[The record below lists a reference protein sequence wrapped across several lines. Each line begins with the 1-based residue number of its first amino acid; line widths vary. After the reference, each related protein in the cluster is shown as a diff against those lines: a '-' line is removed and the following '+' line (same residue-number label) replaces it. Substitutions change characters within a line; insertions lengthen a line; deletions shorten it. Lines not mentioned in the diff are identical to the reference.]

1 MAGVCRWLLICLL
14 CVAPRIWAAG
24 GAEERA
30 FEAAR
35 KAFDDAFYERAEGE
49 FSAFLQKYPT
59 SIHLPEAVLY
69 QGNARI
75 KLGNFNGAIEL
86 LTARQNIAG
95 AWADR
100 YLFSLADAQTR
111 KGEYATGA
119 DSFARL
125 CREFPA
131 SSLLLEATI
140 GEAGARA
147 KLTNQWGRVTELLQ
161 ASNSVFQAAART
173 NAANELV
180 PRGYLLLGE
189 ALLAQANYPAA
200 EAALQ
205 PMAKSPLKPLMNWQ
219 RQYLLCRIESAAGQV
234 ESALT
239 NAAVL
244 PSLAAAVGDSSLQAD
259 STAFQAALLERAGR
273 LDQAIAAYT
282 NNLAASVPGE
292 RRSEAL
298 LKVSQLY
305 LRQNRNAEAADNLE
319 TLLRLYPDAP
329 AAGVA
334 LLSLGEL
341 HLRDSAANIG
351 TNTLANLPGPNSAVM
366 TNGLQKAV
374 TALQTLGTRFP
385 QSPLIGKA
393 NLDLGWCYWY
403 WGRWPESQAAFQL
416 AAQQLPASIDQ
427 ATAFFKLADVQ
438 LARGDFTNATRNY
451 NAVVD
456 LSPTVP
462 EVKTNFLEQALYQ
475 VVRAAEAA
483 SDVASATNAVAK
495 LLAGYPEGFYTD
507 RAVLLTGQGMRPGNP
522 QQARQLFTAF
532 EKLAP
537 HAPLQAEVQ
546 LAIIRTYEE
555 ERQWTNALARY
566 DTWLAAYT
574 NHPALARA
582 YYSRAMASY
591 YAGFNTN
598 ALNQFTNFI
607 ARFPTNE
614 FAPLAAFWVGDYY
627 LTSGD
632 AQNAEITYKFLLD
645 TNWPPSMLTYEARLS
660 AGRAA
665 FARLSPLE
673 AIKWF
678 TNLTSDLSCPVDLR
692 IQALFAYGDTLL
704 SMPSDETN
712 RVADLKT
719 STEIFRTIY
728 EQYPTTRQAILAWG
742 KRAFG
747 LLQYAKVATNT
758 AAYLDATNALMQV
771 IEATNANVRARSIA
785 QVGLGVALEKLAERS
800 SAGQAE
806 LYTAALNRY
815 LDVLYNKNLRPAESP
830 DPYWT
835 KEAGV
840 QAVRLSETLKLW
852 SQAAN
857 VLQRMAEL
865 LPSMRAQFDARRN
878 KILENLKAPAA
889 PLAVGSKP

>member
-1 MAGVCRWLLICLL
+1 MAGVCRWLLICVL
-14 CVAPRIWAAG
+14 CAASRLWAAG
-24 GAEERA
+24 GAEEHA

-35 KAFDDAFYERAEGE
+35 KAFDDAFYDRAQGE
-49 FSAFLQKYPT
+49 FAAFLQKYPT

-69 QGNARI
+69 QANARI
-75 KLGNFNGAIEL
+75 KQGNYDGAIEL

-100 YLFSLADAQTR
+100 YVFSLADAQTR
-111 KGEYATGA
+111 KGDYTAGA
-119 DSFARL
+119 ESFARL
-125 CREFPA
+125 SREFPA
-131 SSLLLEATI
+131 SPLLLESTI

-147 KLTNQWGRVTELLQ
+147 KLSNQWARVTELLQ
-161 ASNSVFQAAART
+161 RSNSVFLAAART
-173 NAANELV
+173 NAAHELV

-200 EAALQ
+200 EAALE
-205 PMAKSPLKPLMNWQ
+205 PMAKLPLKPLVNWQ
-219 RQYLLCRIESAAGQV
+219 RQYLLCRIQSAAGRV

-239 NAAVL
+239 NAAGL
-244 PSLAAAVGDSSLQAD
+244 PALAAAVGDSTLLAD
-259 STAFQAALLERAGR
+259 STAFQAALLERVGL

-282 NNLAASVPGE
+282 NNLAATVPAA

-305 LRQNRNAEAADNLE
+305 LRQNRNAEASENLE
-319 TLLRLYPDAP
+319 TLLRLYPDDP
-329 AAGVA
+329 AAAVA

-341 HLRDSAANIG
+341 HLRGSAASLG
-351 TNTLANLPGPNSAVM
+351 TNTLATLPGPSSVAL
-366 TNGLQKAV
+366 TNGLQRAV
-374 TALQTLGTRFP
+374 TALQTLGSRFP

-403 WGRWPESQAAFQL
+403 WARWPESQAAFQL
-416 AAQQLPASIDQ
+416 AVQQLPPSLDQ
-427 ATAFFKLADVQ
+427 ATAYFKLADVQ
-438 LARGDFTNATRNY
+438 FTRGDFTNATRNY
-451 NAVVD
+451 NAVAD
-456 LSPTVP
+456 LSAAVP
-462 EVKTNFLEQALYQ
+462 ELKTNFLEQALYQ
-475 VVRAAEAA
+475 VVRAAEAS
-483 SDVASATNAVAK
+483 SDVAAATNAVAK

-507 RAVLLTGQGMRPGNP
+507 RAVLLAGQGMRAGNP
-522 QQARQLFTAF
+522 ARARELFTAF

-537 HAPLQAEVQ
+537 HAALQAEVQ

-555 ERQWTNALARY
+555 ERQWTNALTRY
-566 DTWLAAYT
+566 ETWLATYT

-582 YYSRAMASY
+582 SYSRALVSY

-614 FAPLAAFWVGDYY
+614 FAPLAALWVADYY

-632 AQNAEITYKFLLD
+632 AKNAEITYKFLLD
-645 TNWPPSMLTYEARLS
+645 TNLPPKLTYEARLS

-665 FARLSPLE
+665 YARLNPVD
-673 AIKWF
+673 AIRWF

-692 IQALFAYGDTLL
+692 VQALFAYGDTLL
-704 SMPSDETN
+704 SISSDETN
-712 RVADLKT
+712 RVTDLKT
-719 STEIFRTIY
+719 ATEIFRTIY
-728 EQYPTTRQAILAWG
+728 EQYPTNRLAVLAWG
-742 KRAFG
+742 QRAFG
-747 LLQYAKVATNT
+747 LLQYAKVATNA
-758 AAYLDATNALMQV
+758 AAYVDATNALTQV
-771 IEATNANVRARSIA
+771 IDATNANAKARSIA

-800 SAGQAE
+800 ATGQAE

-815 LDVLYNKNLRPAESP
+815 LDVLYAKNLRPGEAP

-840 QAVRLSETLKLW
+840 QAVRLSESLKLW

-857 VLQRMAEL
+857 LLQRMGEL
-865 LPSMRAQFDARRN
+865 LPPMRAQFEAKRN
-878 KILENLKAPAA
+878 KILENLKTSAA
-889 PLAVGSKP
+889 PGASASKP